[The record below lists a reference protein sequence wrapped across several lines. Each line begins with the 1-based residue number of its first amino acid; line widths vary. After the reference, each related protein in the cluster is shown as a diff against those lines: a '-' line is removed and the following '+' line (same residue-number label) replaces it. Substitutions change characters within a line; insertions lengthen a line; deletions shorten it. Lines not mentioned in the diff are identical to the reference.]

1 MKAKVKATGEIVDV
15 LPYAEKDGTIR
26 FYANMEDKWHE
37 AYDID
42 LVSDTLSPDYWDKLC
57 HQYAGQFLQGI
68 LIGKIFARDYVEEA
82 YKYATA
88 LVGKLKNEK

>member
-1 MKAKVKATGEIVDV
+1 MKARVRATGEIVDV

-42 LVSDTLSPDYWDKLC
+42 LVSKTLSPEYWDKL
-57 HQYAGQFLQGI
+57 HH
-68 LIGKIFARDYVEEA
+68 
-82 YKYATA
+82 
-88 LVGKLKNEK
+88 